1 MPTRLLMDAGHAIT
15 VLYANSNIAPGA
27 EYERRLQELQKY
39 AALQGFPVIEAPYD
53 PAVWEREVAPIGES
67 LKAYSPAF
75 GKAFSIE
82 SNRENPS
89 GANSPCA
96 DSEASASAP
105 ATVSELLDDERREQ
119 RCRLCYRLRL
129 EEAAAIAAQNGYDG
143 LSTTLAVS
151 PYQFTD
157 VIRQELERACGRA
170 GVQPHFEDY
179 RPYYDEATRI
189 SRELHMYRQN
199 YCGCRFSIREGEATR
214 AFIKQQRKLQKAQ
227 REAMRAAED
236 KAAEQRKAQKRAYAE
251 AQAKKR
257 AILKELRAKSGM

>member
-1 MPTRLLMDAGHAIT
+1 MPTRLLMDAGHTIT
-15 VLYANSNIAPGA
+15 VLYANSNIAPEA
-27 EYERRLQELQKY
+27 EYERRLHELRKY
-39 AALQGFPVIEAPYD
+39 AALQGFPVVEAPYD
-53 PAVWEREVAPIGES
+53 PAAWEREVAPIGES

-75 GKAFSIE
+75 GKAFSLE
-82 SNRENPS
+82 SNRENPA
-89 GANSPCA
+89 GANSSCA
-96 DSEASASAP
+96 DSKCLAP
-105 ATVSELLDDERREQ
+105 VPTTVSELLDDERREQ

-129 EEAAAIAAQNGYDG
+129 EEAATVAAQNGYEG

-170 GVQPHFEDY
+170 GVQPYFEDY

-189 SRELHMYRQN
+189 SRELQMYRQN

-227 REAMRAAED
+227 REAARAAKDE
-236 KAAEQRKAQKRAYAE
+236 AAEQRKTQKRAYAE

-257 AILKELRAKSGM
+257 AILKALRDKSGK